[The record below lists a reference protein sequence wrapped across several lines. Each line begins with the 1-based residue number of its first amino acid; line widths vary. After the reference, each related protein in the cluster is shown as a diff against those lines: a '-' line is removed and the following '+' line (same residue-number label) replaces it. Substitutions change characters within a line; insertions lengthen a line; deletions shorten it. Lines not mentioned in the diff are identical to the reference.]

1 MKSGFFLSGTAHS
14 LLIIFL
20 FTNGLFS
27 MPDRKFEDLEK
38 LDIMIL
44 SEAEFDAI
52 SSSPPII
59 ENLSSPNYKKLKTP
73 SQDLK
78 LKNNEI
84 EKLSGINKHSVK
96 KLTLL
101 EQPDEIMKPLLPLKD
116 FIPEPTPTIIKKLK
130 NKEKIDLEFSKLGNE
145 INALVT
151 PTLNNPRSR
160 DADRIDRIASNNKDT
175 LDISDNLTELTN
187 EISEKTATTSENKEK
202 LSNKEATTKIT
213 PDAQKNVEIVK
224 GLVEKSN
231 MPLSRSLPEIT
242 TTSNESEAL
251 LLEANLI
258 KKFKP
263 KFNILLRDDK
273 SFPFIFIGNKD
284 KWPQIKRHRGKK
296 SKDGFYFGPFAS
308 AGSANWTIKMIQ
320 KIFHLRVCDDTV
332 FKKRERPCI
341 LYQIKRC
348 SGPCVG
354 YVGESD
360 YKQTVD
366 DAIEFVSGKSRKIQK
381 SLSNQMERASEDL
394 DFEKAAILRDRIKSL
409 NIIQSSQRIN
419 EANLVEADVIAGY
432 KESGKTCIQVFF
444 YRSKQNWG
452 NQAFFPKHDPEE
464 NLNDIINSFVS
475 QFYENKSVPSSI
487 ILSNEIKEK
496 ELIEKTLTQKEGKQI
511 TITVAKKGTKLKV
524 INQAIN
530 NAKDSLNRKLYES
543 QNNRDLFDAV
553 SKKFNLETNINL
565 VEVYDN
571 SHIQG
576 TNSVGALITYGDEG
590 FVKKRYRKF
599 NIKIQKNAQDDY
611 GMMKEV
617 LNRRF
622 KRAVQEKD
630 NYLTFPDLVL
640 IDGGKGQ
647 YSVAREAMNELGLHE
662 IPIVAIA
669 KGKMRNSG
677 NETFFHNGKEF
688 KFEKNDPTLFFLQ
701 RLRDESHR
709 FAISAHRAK
718 RKKGISK
725 SLLDQIDGIGSI
737 RKRALLNHFGSARAV
752 ESASLDEIKSV
763 DGVEEKVAKK
773 IYNFFHE

>member
-1 MKSGFFLSGTAHS
+1 MVSSDIGKEVIKKEIPLVPKLPGVYRMLNANNEVLYVGKAKNLPNRLKSYVSEKNHIIRTERMLSQT
-14 LLIIFL
+14 
-20 FTNGLFS
+20 
-27 MPDRKFEDLEK
+27 
-38 LDIMIL
+38 
-44 SEAEFDAI
+44 
-52 SSSPPII
+52 
-59 ENLSSPNYKKLKTP
+59 KKL
-73 SQDLK
+73 
-78 LKNNEI
+78 
-84 EKLSGINKHSVK
+84 
-96 KLTLL
+96 
-101 EQPDEIMKPLLPLKD
+101 
-116 FIPEPTPTIIKKLK
+116 
-130 NKEKIDLEFSKLGNE
+130 
-145 INALVT
+145 
-151 PTLNNPRSR
+151 
-160 DADRIDRIASNNKDT
+160 
-175 LDISDNLTELTN
+175 
-187 EISEKTATTSENKEK
+187 
-202 LSNKEATTKIT
+202 
-213 PDAQKNVEIVK
+213 
-224 GLVEKSN
+224 
-231 MPLSRSLPEIT
+231 EIT

-263 KFNILLRDDK
+263 RYNILLRDDK

-284 KWPQIKRHRGKK
+284 KWAQIKRHRGKK
-296 SKDGFYFGPFAS
+296 NKEGFFFGPFAS

-320 KIFHLRVCDDTV
+320 KIFQLRVCDDTV
-332 FKKRERPCI
+332 FKNRERPCI

-354 YVGESD
+354 YVKENE
-360 YKQTVD
+360 YKKSVE

-381 SLSNQMERASEDL
+381 SLSTQMENASENL

-409 NIIQSSQRIN
+409 NIIQSSQRVN

-452 NQAFFPKHDPEE
+452 NQAFFPKHDPDEKLDE
-464 NLNDIINSFVS
+464 IINSFVS

-487 ILSNEIKEK
+487 ILSEEIKEK
-496 ELIEKTLTQKEGKQI
+496 NLIEQTLTKKEGKQI
-511 TITVAKKGTKLKV
+511 NISVAKKGSKLKV
-524 INQAIN
+524 INQAIK

-543 QNNRDLFDAV
+543 QNNKELFEEVA
-553 SKKFNLETNINL
+553 KKFNLETNINL

-576 TNSVGALITYGDEG
+576 TNSIGALIAFGDEG
-590 FVKKRYRKF
+590 FIKKRYRKF
-599 NIKIQKNAQDDY
+599 NIKIEKNEQDDY
-611 GMMKEV
+611 GMMREV
-617 LNRRF
+617 LSRRF
-622 KRAVQEKD
+622 KRALQEKD
-630 NYLTFPDLVL
+630 NYLTMPDLVL

-647 YSVAREAMNELGLHE
+647 YSVARETMNELGLHD
-662 IPIVAIA
+662 IPVIAIA
-669 KGKMRNSG
+669 KGKFRNSG

-688 KFEKNDPTLFFLQ
+688 KFQKNDPTLFFLQ

-725 SLLDQIDGIGSI
+725 SLLDQIEGIGSI

-763 DGVEEKVAKK
+763 EGVEEKVAKK